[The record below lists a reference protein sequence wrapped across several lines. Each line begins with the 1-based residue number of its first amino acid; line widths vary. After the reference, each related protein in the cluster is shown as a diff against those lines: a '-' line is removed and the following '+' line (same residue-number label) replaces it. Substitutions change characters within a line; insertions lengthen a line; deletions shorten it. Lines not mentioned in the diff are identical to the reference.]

1 MNDQPTGAPSPGLSR
16 STPGAGR
23 PGPGTHLPVWRA
35 SAGGWSLALEF
46 QTLTP
51 PPPCTRPSHTLSLS
65 LCGAFHREMA
75 GAVCHMLSKGRDD
88 LEDHLYKVTMYVE
101 GAGRLHQGW
110 RAPGCEAQSSQVPA
124 PGTQLA
130 GSRGLSGLEPEGQ
143 DRAGDRDKPHVQAG
157 MGSGPASKPRAQ
169 VPGPGAP
176 DSASGF
182 TWKLHRAHP
191 EPLWAAGCPHPK
203 PPGPASMSE

>member
-1 MNDQPTGAPSPGLSR
+1 MLGGLV
-16 STPGAGR
+16 
-23 PGPGTHLPVWRA
+23 PGPTYQSGERQ
-35 SAGGWSLALEF
+35 AGGWSLSLEF

-51 PPPCTRPSHTLSLS
+51 PPPCTRPSCTRSLS
-65 LCGAFHREMA
+65 FCGAFHREMV
-75 GAVCHMLSKGRDD
+75 GEVCHMLSKGRDD
-88 LEDHLYKVTMYVE
+88 LEDYLYKVTTYVE

-124 PGTQLA
+124 PGIQLA
-130 GSRGLSGLEPEGQ
+130 GSRGLRGLEPDGQ
-143 DRAGDRDKPHVQAG
+143 RRAGGRDKPHVQAE
-157 MGSGPASKPRAQ
+157 MGSGPASKLRAE

-176 DSASGF
+176 GSASAF
-182 TWKLHRAHP
+182 TWKAHHARP